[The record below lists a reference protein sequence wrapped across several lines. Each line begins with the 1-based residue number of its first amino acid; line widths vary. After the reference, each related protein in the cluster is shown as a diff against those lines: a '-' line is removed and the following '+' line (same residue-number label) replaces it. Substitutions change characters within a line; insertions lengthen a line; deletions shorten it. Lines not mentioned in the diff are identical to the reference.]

1 MSWHDASEADEIS
14 KNSKLNWIE
23 IATVTYDL
31 DQVSGKAVKKW
42 KSASL
47 IQKTELRLPLNH
59 FMMDHYWTA
68 QNYNDKSY
76 RGWENEI
83 WITIHKN
90 KVILRKKFTKCGNGL
105 KWLLICHEEYWRVW
119 NSWQEINADLVP
131 SIVSC
136 SGRATNVM
144 T

>member
-1 MSWHDASEADEIS
+1 MPQF
-14 KNSKLNWIE
+14 
-23 IATVTYDL
+23 TVTYDL

-76 RGWENEI
+76 RGWGNKNLVNCKIKCEKYREKSFKVWKRFVNCYQHMSRRILKRLKFLTRNRCWLGYFHRIVFWASNQCNEVAENPSNREE
-83 WITIHKN
+83 KYCC
-90 KVILRKKFTKCGNGL
+90 KF
-105 KWLLICHEEYWRVW
+105 
-119 NSWQEINADLVP
+119 
-131 SIVSC
+131 VS
-136 SGRATNVM
+136 
-144 T
+144 